1 MQEPK
6 NLLDLCGKIQ
16 FAEGYDYLALRN
28 NRYAELINERNT
40 PMPTPLLD
48 IAQKAK
54 QASYEMMTAGTTL
67 KNNALLHIADAVEQ
81 NAELILLENEK
92 DLANA
97 REKGI
102 PDAMLDRL
110 ALSKA
115 RIADMASAVREVAL
129 LPDPIGRADA
139 VWQRPNGLRIEKR
152 RVPLGVVG
160 IIYEARPNVTLD
172 ALALCLKTGNVCI
185 LRGGSEAINSNIAI
199 TNTAVAAA
207 VEAGLPEGAIALVE
221 DTSRDT
227 ARELMRL
234 NGYVDVLIPRGGASL
249 IRSVVENA
257 SVPVIETGLGNCHVY
272 VDETADF
279 DMAKTIIVNAK
290 CSRPSV
296 CNAAETL
303 LVSENIAAV
312 FLPECLSALAEKG
325 VELRGCERARAI
337 YPGAK
342 PATDEDWLTEYDDL
356 ILAVKIVS
364 DVEEAIA
371 HINRCGT
378 RHSEAI
384 VTESYKNAKRFLDA
398 VDAAAVYVNA
408 STRFTDGN
416 EFGFGAEI
424 GISTQKLHARGP
436 MGLEELTSVK
446 YVVYGDGQVR

>member
-1 MQEPK
+1 
-6 NLLDLCGKIQ
+6 
-16 FAEGYDYLALRN
+16 
-28 NRYAELINERNT
+28 
-40 PMPTPLLD
+40 
-48 IAQKAK
+48 
-54 QASYEMMTAGTTL
+54 MMTAGSRF
-67 KNNALLHIADAVEQ
+67 KNAALIGIAKAVEQ
-81 NAELILLENEK
+81 NADVILAANEN

-102 PDAMLDRL
+102 SGAMLDRL

-199 TNTAVAAA
+199 ANIAIAAA

-221 DTSRDT
+221 DTSRET
-227 ARELMRL
+227 AKELMRL

-257 SVPVIETGLGNCHVY
+257 TVPVIETGLGNCHVY
-272 VDETADF
+272 VDATADYK
-279 DMAKTIIVNAK
+279 MAAEIILNAK

-303 LVSENIAAV
+303 LVSEKIAAE
-312 FLPECLSALAEKG
+312 FLPGCLSALAEKG
-325 VELRGCERARAI
+325 VEIRGCEKTRVLYEDVI
-337 YPGAK
+337 
-342 PATDEDWLTEYDDL
+342 PASEEDWLTEYDDL
-356 ILAVKIVS
+356 VLAVKVVS
-364 DVEEAIA
+364 DTEEAIA
-371 HINRCGT
+371 HINRYGT

-384 VTESYKNAKRFLDA
+384 ITESYINAQRFLDA

-436 MGLEELTSVK
+436 MGLDELTSVK
-446 YVVYGDGQVR
+446 YAVYGSGQIR